1 MSMPPVGENRFDRRR
16 SETRQALVR
25 AARRILAESGDTGV
39 SVQTIAQLADVG
51 AGSFYNHFTSKPDL
65 FDAALADALDQY
77 AESIDERLR
86 FLDDPAERVAAGVR
100 LSAHVAESNPE
111 IMRILCHSA
120 LARIYAGRGL
130 LVRRA
135 RRDVEEGIA
144 SGRFTVADPVI
155 ALYAVNGS
163 LLALLEL
170 WFTQPELDRDKAA
183 GDMAEMLLH
192 MLGLSR
198 EEARHAARRPLRD
211 AA

>member
-1 MSMPPVGENRFDRRR
+1 
-16 SETRQALVR
+16 
-25 AARRILAESGDTGV
+25 
-39 SVQTIAQLADVG
+39 
-51 AGSFYNHFTSKPDL
+51 
-65 FDAALADALDQY
+65 
-77 AESIDERLR
+77 
-86 FLDDPAERVAAGVR
+86 
-100 LSAHVAESNPE
+100 
-111 IMRILCHSA
+111 
-120 LARIYAGRGL
+120 
-130 LVRRA
+130 
-135 RRDVEEGIA
+135 VEEGIA